1 MSSISSCDSYQI
13 SVENEDEPYIKQLD
27 ELEEEHSG
35 SDSSTDNYAE
45 KTKNMKTE
53 LELVSLYLKCKKGG
67 YNAAYNQ
74 HKTYS
79 DALLF
84 ISLMFSG
91 SLVVFPYFSAE
102 KVAISSLGV
111 LTMFCIFFKHH
122 YNFDVSSNRFQ
133 TVSLQYGKILANV
146 ETFLS
151 KLVYFSN
158 KVEKQTAFYEKMR
171 EIESK
176 LCDFNEE
183 TAPIS
188 TVTNEINVFSS
199 IHSVEIKQIEL
210 QNRYKKVK
218 REIDKIKAKNGNE
231 TRLQFLK
238 ENQKIIKD
246 EIKNPDYSFIRIPL
260 EQESKVYL

>member
-13 SVENEDEPYIKQLD
+13 SVENEDEPYIKRLN

-35 SDSSTDNYAE
+35 SDSSTDNYVE

-53 LELVSLYLKCKKGG
+53 LELVSLYLKCKKGY
-67 YNAAYNQ
+67 YNTAYNQ

-79 DALLF
+79 DALLLV
-84 ISLMFSG
+84 SLMFSG
-91 SLVVFPYFSAE
+91 TLVIFPFFSAE

-111 LTMFCIFFKHH
+111 LTMLCIFFKHH
-122 YNFDVSSNRFQ
+122 CNFDISSNRFQ

-158 KVEKQTAFYEKMR
+158 RIERQTVFYEKMR

-183 TAPIS
+183 TVSNPMNI
-188 TVTNEINVFSS
+188 FSS
-199 IHSVEIKQIEL
+199 IHSVELKQTEL
-210 QNRYKKVK
+210 QSRYKKVK
-218 REIDKIKAKNGNE
+218 REIYQNKAKNPA
-231 TRLQFLK
+231 RLQFLK
-238 ENQKIIKD
+238 ENQKKIKD
-246 EIKNPDYSFIRIPL
+246 EIKNPDYSFIRNPL
-260 EQESKVYL
+260 EQEWKLYR

>member
-1 MSSISSCDSYQI
+1 MSSVSSCDSYQI
-13 SVENEDEPYIKQLD
+13 SVENEDEPYIKRLD

-67 YNAAYNQ
+67 YDTAYNQ

-91 SLVVFPYFSAE
+91 TLVVFPFFSAE

-183 TAPIS
+183 TVSNPMNI
-188 TVTNEINVFSS
+188 FSS
-199 IHSVEIKQIEL
+199 IHSVELKQTEL
-210 QNRYKKVK
+210 QNRYKMVK
-218 REIDKIKAKNGNE
+218 REIDQNKANSA
-231 TRLQFLK
+231 RLQFLK
-238 ENQKIIKD
+238 ENRKKIKD

-260 EQESKVYL
+260 EKELKMYR

>member
-1 MSSISSCDSYQI
+1 
-13 SVENEDEPYIKQLD
+13 VENDDELYIKRLD

-53 LELVSLYLKCKKGG
+53 LELVSLYLKCKKGV
-67 YNAAYNQ
+67 YNVAYNQ
-74 HKTYS
+74 HKQYS

-84 ISLMFSG
+84 VSLMFSG
-91 SLVVFPYFSAE
+91 TLVIFPFFSAE

-111 LTMFCIFFKHH
+111 LTMLCIFFKHH
-122 YNFDVSSNRFQ
+122 YNFDISSNRFQ
-133 TVSLQYGKILANV
+133 TVSLQYGKILVNV

-158 KVEKQTAFYEKMR
+158 RIERQTVFYEKMR

-183 TAPIS
+183 TMPNPI
-188 TVTNEINVFSS
+188 NIFSS
-199 IHSVEIKQIEL
+199 IHSVELKQTEL
-210 QNRYKKVK
+210 QSRYKKVK
-218 REIDKIKAKNGNE
+218 REIDQNKASPG
-231 TRLQFLK
+231 RLQFLK
-238 ENQKIIKD
+238 ENRKKIKD
-246 EIKNPDYSFIRIPL
+246 QIKNPDYSFIRNPL
-260 EQESKVYL
+260 EQEWKLYR